1 MAGAWLG
8 VVVSATLF
16 APAQWLAWA
25 CMAATNGQVVLN
37 DAAGTVWSG
46 SAQVLLRG
54 GGQSQS
60 VVGLPGRVVW
70 QLRPGWLAL
79 DAQVGAACCMAR
91 PLVTRLTVTWGQARL
106 QVQDHQS
113 NWPAG
118 LLAGLGTPWNT
129 VLAQGNLALD
139 TEGLSVEW
147 SHGRTSFA
155 GRCQLD
161 AMEMTSSLS
170 TLKPMGSYRLSFQ
183 GGEANTLTLQTLQ
196 GSLQLAGRGQWV
208 GGRLRFDGEASAA
221 PERQEAL
228 ANLLNIIGRR
238 DGARSVI
245 KLG

>member
-1 MAGAWLG
+1 MGALI
-8 VVVSATLF
+8 SASLF
-16 APAQWLAWA
+16 APATWLAWA
-25 CMAATNGQVVLN
+25 CMVVTNGQVVLN
-37 DAAGTVWSG
+37 DAVGTVWSG
-46 SAQVLLRG
+46 SAQMLLRG

-60 VVGLPGRVVW
+60 VVALPGRIVW
-70 QLRPGWLAL
+70 QLRPGWWGL
-79 DAQVGAACCMAR
+79 DAQVSAPCCMVR
-91 PLVTRLTVTWGQARL
+91 PLVTSVTVAWGQVRL

-118 LLAGLGTPWNT
+118 LLVGLGTPWNT
-129 VLAQGNLALD
+129 VMAQGNLALD
-139 TEGLSVEW
+139 TQGLSVEW
-147 SHGRTSFA
+147 SHGRTSVA

-183 GGEANTLTLQTLQ
+183 GDGVDSLALQTLQ
-196 GSLQLAGRGQWV
+196 GSLQLSGRGQWV